1 MPEEEKWDVLSRE
14 VVLQHPFL
22 KVTMEIVRLPSGR
35 VIEDWPI
42 IDTRSY
48 AIVVAENEAGAIL
61 VLEGYKHG
69 LGQSSWHMVGGYLEP
84 GEEPSETARRELLEE
99 AGCASSHWQAL
110 GSFVVDANR
119 RAGIAHL
126 FLARHTYPADKHES
140 DDIEQVTLQWIS
152 PEEVRKA
159 LYDGRIG
166 VISSAMAVAL
176 ALPLLRDERLK
187 TKGESK

>member
-1 MPEEEKWDVLSRE
+1 MAEEEKWDVLSRE
-14 VVLQHPFL
+14 VVLEHPFL
-22 KVTMEIVRLPSGR
+22 RVTMETVRLPSGR
-35 VIEDWPI
+35 VIEGWPI
-42 IDTRSY
+42 VDTRSY

-84 GEEPSETARRELLEE
+84 GEEPAETARRELLEE
-99 AGCASSHWQAL
+99 AGYASDHWQAL

-126 FLARHTYPADKHES
+126 FLARHAYPAGKHES
-140 DDIEQVTLQWIS
+140 DDIEQATLRWVSAKEI
-152 PEEVRKA
+152 RKA
-159 LYDGRIG
+159 LYGGRIG

-176 ALPLLRDERLK
+176 ALPLLSLP
-187 TKGESK
+187 